1 MADQDQV
8 PHNSIPPKVTPFSKP
23 EGASPLS
30 PGAPRPITVRLKPV
44 APAAAQPVA
53 HPNPP
58 AMGNP
63 RVTAQISFTDIEGGA
78 GVLAGNKK
86 NGTDVIA
93 APLNVNPRVTAQV
106 AVPELD
112 ASAPAAINP
121 RVTAHVAVPDLD
133 ASPAPAAPAVTPAA
147 VVPTATVR
155 LRPVAAPAAVSAVT
169 PAVTPAVASSQP
181 QHPPVPGSNP
191 LPGGPKPSSSAQV
204 QAAKSK
210 TSRISLDSA
219 IGVAPLTPMGGDKNE
234 PKTIRLKRPSDLA
247 APAAPVPP
255 KTSTTPI
262 RQTSRIPDSAL
273 PTAEAA
279 VDQAS
284 VTQKKTLKIKRPGA
298 EAAEAAAASAS
309 GETRAAEGFPEGVQM
324 TPITS
329 LEALPAK
336 EESSAFTALS
346 VVAALAAVVVL
357 SLLTWCLMAQAVG
370 PGANPNTAESFNGPE
385 LPWPGRMAQ

>member
-44 APAAAQPVA
+44 APVAAPPVA
-53 HPNPP
+53 QANPP

-78 GVLAGNKK
+78 GVVAGSKK
-86 NGTDVIA
+86 TGTDVIA
-93 APLNVNPRVTAQV
+93 APLNVNPRVTAKV

-112 ASAPAAINP
+112 ASAPAAVNP

-133 ASPAPAAPAVTPAA
+133 APPAPAAPAVTSAA
-147 VVPTATVR
+147 AATTATVR

-169 PAVTPAVASSQP
+169 PAVAPSQP

-191 LPGGPKPSSSAQV
+191 LPSGPKPSSSAQV

-247 APAAPVPP
+247 APAPVPP

-273 PTAEAA
+273 PTAEPAG
-279 VDQAS
+279 DQAS

-298 EAAEAAAASAS
+298 EAVETAAPAL
-309 GETRAAEGFPEGVQM
+309 GETRTEGFPEGVQM
-324 TPITS
+324 TPIAS
-329 LEALPAK
+329 LEAPAPK
-336 EESSAFTALS
+336 EESSVFTALS
-346 VVAALAAVVVL
+346 AVAALAAVVVL

-370 PGANPNTAESFNGPE
+370 PSANPNTAESFNGPE